1 MSGVATTIR
10 LPSSRVGGVAW
21 LVFMLG
27 MWITFFVVL
36 VGDLLDN
43 VWQWAR
49 DLPLVLELG
58 LWLLT
63 FPWLLGTAVW
73 QSSWTSWLRVGLVA
87 SFAIGWTLISIPRE
101 KEPAAESA
109 DDHP

>member
-1 MSGVATTIR
+1 MSGMATTTR
-10 LPSSRVGGVAW
+10 PAASRVGGVAW
-21 LVFMLG
+21 LVFMVA
-27 MWITFFVVL
+27 MWIAFL
-36 VGDLLDN
+36 VALLGDRLGD

-73 QSSWTSWLRVGLVA
+73 ESSWATWLRIIFVA
-87 SFAIGWTLISIPRE
+87 SFAIAWTLISIPRE
-101 KEPAAESA
+101 NKVAKGAE
-109 DDHP
+109 

>member
-1 MSGVATTIR
+1 MSGLATTIR
-10 LPSSRVGGVAW
+10 PPSSRIGGVAW
-21 LVFMLG
+21 LVFMVG
-27 MWITFFVVL
+27 MWIAFFVML
-36 VGDLLDN
+36 VGERLDDL
-43 VWQWAR
+43 WRWAR

-73 QSSWTSWLRVGLVA
+73 QSSWTPWLRVALVA

-101 KEPAAESA
+101 KGSVEGGA
-109 DDHP
+109 